1 MNITYHKNGGKLIM
15 ETPGD
20 NWDPNLYEASHSYV
34 WKLGSDLVHLANL
47 EKGMSVLD
55 LGCGTGHLTNQINL
69 SGATVLGIDNSQ
81 SMISQAEN
89 NYPHLDFVLGDARK
103 LTFQERFDVVFSN
116 ATLHWIKE
124 PKSVV
129 QGILRALK
137 PNGKLVAEFGG
148 EGNVKSVVKALSDQ
162 LGENMINP
170 WYFPSVEEYT
180 KVLTTEGL
188 TVRSISL
195 FDRPTSLEKDEGLRD
210 WLNMFCK
217 PIFATVNCES
227 REQICKGIEKQLRS
241 RMYQNGRWIIDYRR
255 LRVVATKS
263 YPISRSN
270 FRDYV

>member
-89 NYPHLDFVLGDARK
+89 NYPHLDF
-103 LTFQERFDVVFSN
+103 
-116 ATLHWIKE
+116 
-124 PKSVV
+124 V